1 MRARRL
7 SACVRRFIKFKAAGK
22 WTVEIFA
29 SAFAAEPG
37 WSSDRAVSD
46 EPQYIIM
53 NFGISQ

>member
-1 MRARRL
+1 L